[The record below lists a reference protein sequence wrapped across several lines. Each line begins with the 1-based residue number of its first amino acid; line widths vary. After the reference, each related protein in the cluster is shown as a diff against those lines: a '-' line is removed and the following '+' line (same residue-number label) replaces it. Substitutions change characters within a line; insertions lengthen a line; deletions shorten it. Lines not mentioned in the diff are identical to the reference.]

1 MTTIYLDLDFKCHT
15 VDDGTMIAVE
25 SDFFDGKCPTFIEG
39 YRFVPEGKNWIRSD
53 GVVFYGE
60 MIVPWRPYSEL
71 EAAQQEYERLK
82 DKARIAELE
91 EALELLLSE
100 VTE

>member
-1 MTTIYLDLDFKCHT
+1 MKTLYVDSDFKCHT
-15 VDDGTMIAVE
+15 SDDGTLIAVE
-25 SDFFDGKCPTFIEG
+25 TDYFDDKCPAFIEG
-39 YRFVPEGKNWIRSD
+39 YRFIPEGKSWIRSD
-53 GVVFYGE
+53 GVVFRGE
-60 MIVPWRPYSEL
+60 MVAPWRPYSEL